1 MKIDAGFQRSSRRFD
16 CVCYGLRIGEWFGV
30 ELIRKYLTMRGI
42 GAYDDLL
49 GMFFFFFLNRKR
61 RLEMVAETNSKEDFC
76 FFKIKESGNVYF
88 LFISFI

>member
-42 GAYDDLL
+42 GAFDDLL
-49 GMFFFFFLNRKR
+49 GMVFFFFF
-61 RLEMVAETNSKEDFC
+61 EQEA
-76 FFKIKESGNVYF
+76 
-88 LFISFI
+88 